1 MAIYFGLNADT
12 ASSLFSSFNRN
23 LNSTTNQTS
32 SLLGD
37 YASIKN
43 GSYKKLL
50 TAYYAMN
57 SDSQTSSTDNSSTK
71 EILNSNSEAWK
82 EVASDVSSLKSSAGT
97 LIKTEMTE
105 EKRSDI
111 EKEISTFVKS
121 YNEVLDS
128 SSDVSSSSLSK
139 KTEWMT
145 RITAN
150 HSDDL
155 EKIGITVNEDKTLSL
170 DSKALSAA
178 SLKDIESV
186 FSESYS
192 YAGQINSTA
201 NLMAQV
207 ASNGGNSNT
216 ASLYTSSGTYNN
228 LSASSMYNILF

>member
-1 MAIYFGLNADT
+1 MIYYN
-12 ASSLFSSFNRN
+12 NEHHH
-23 LNSTTNQTS
+23 
-32 SLLGD
+32 
-37 YASIKN
+37 
-43 GSYKKLL
+43 
-50 TAYYAMN
+50 
-57 SDSQTSSTDNSSTK
+57 K
-71 EILNSNSEAWK
+71 E
-82 EVASDVSSLKSSAGT
+82 
-97 LIKTEMTE
+97 E
-105 EKRSDI
+105 E
-111 EKEISTFVKS
+111 
-121 YNEVLDS
+121 NE
-128 SSDVSSSSLSK
+128 
-139 KTEWMT
+139 
-145 RITAN
+145 N
-150 HSDDL
+150 PFDDAL